1 MAAAAAS
8 LLLILVVPAL
18 LINVYFTSLIL
29 ERWARLRGRLAWL
42 FHACGAETSTCAVVV
57 KTPYARIFG
66 GVPNVA
72 LGILWCAA
80 LAGLALTWLAT
91 GRITVPWPFLFVAF
105 GHRRRGRLS
114 RLRPDRRPPALSSL
128 TRRARVARGGR
139 RVPDGHP
146 GVVSG

>member
-72 LGILWCAA
+72 LGILWGAA

-105 GHRRRGRLS
+105 GTLVVAAY
-114 RLRPDRRPPALSSL
+114 LVYALI
-128 TRRARVARGGR
+128 
-139 RVPDGHP
+139 
-146 GVVSG
+146 VVLKQPCPL

>member
-1 MAAAAAS
+1 VTPPVAAA
-8 LLLILVVPAL
+8 LLLALVLPAL

-72 LGILWCAA
+72 LGIVWCAA
-80 LAGLALTWLAT
+80 LAGLAGAWLRT
-91 GRITVPWPFLFVAF
+91 GHVFVPWPFLFVAF
-105 GHRRRGRLS
+105 GTLAVAAY
-114 RLRPDRRPPALSSL
+114 LIYAL
-128 TRRARVARGGR
+128 
-139 RVPDGHP
+139 
-146 GVVSG
+146 VVVLKQPCPL

>member
-1 MAAAAAS
+1 MATTAAA
-8 LLLILVVPAL
+8 LLLALVVPAM

-72 LGILWCAA
+72 LGIVWCAA
-80 LAGLALTWLAT
+80 LAGLAFWWLSI
-91 GRITVPWPFLFVAF
+91 GRTPVPWPFLFVAA
-105 GHRRRGRLS
+105 GTLIVAAY
-114 RLRPDRRPPALSSL
+114 LVYAL
-128 TRRARVARGGR
+128 
-139 RVPDGHP
+139 
-146 GVVSG
+146 VVVLKQPCPL

>member
-1 MAAAAAS
+1 MAAAAAT

-72 LGILWCAA
+72 LGILWGAA

-105 GHRRRGRLS
+105 GTLVVAAY
-114 RLRPDRRPPALSSL
+114 LVYALI
-128 TRRARVARGGR
+128 
-139 RVPDGHP
+139 
-146 GVVSG
+146 VVLKQPCPL

>member
-1 MAAAAAS
+1 MAATAAA
-8 LLLILVVPAL
+8 LLLALVVPAM

-72 LGILWCAA
+72 LGIVWCAA
-80 LAGLALTWLAT
+80 LAGLAFWWLSI
-91 GRITVPWPFLFVAF
+91 GRTPVPWPFLFVAA
-105 GHRRRGRLS
+105 GTLIVAAY
-114 RLRPDRRPPALSSL
+114 LVYALI
-128 TRRARVARGGR
+128 
-139 RVPDGHP
+139 
-146 GVVSG
+146 VVLKQPCPL

>member
-1 MAAAAAS
+1 MAAAAAG
-8 LLLILVVPAL
+8 LLLALVVPAM

-72 LGILWCAA
+72 IGIVWC
-80 LAGLALTWLAT
+80 LANGQLE
-91 GRITVPWPFLFVAF
+91 
-105 GHRRRGRLS
+105 
-114 RLRPDRRPPALSSL
+114 
-128 TRRARVARGGR
+128 
-139 RVPDGHP
+139 P
-146 GVVSG
+146 GI

>member
-1 MAAAAAS
+1 MAAAAAG
-8 LLLILVVPAL
+8 LLLALVVPAM

-72 LGILWCAA
+72 LGIAWCLA
-80 LAGLALTWLAT
+80 LVGLAVRWLAT
-91 GRITVPWPFLFVAF
+91 DQVSVPWPFLFVAF
-105 GHRRRGRLS
+105 GTLVIAVY
-114 RLRPDRRPPALSSL
+114 LVYVL
-128 TRRARVARGGR
+128 VA
-139 RVPDGHP
+139 VLKQPCP
-146 GVVSG
+146 L

>member
-1 MAAAAAS
+1 MAPAAAAG
-8 LLLILVVPAL
+8 LLLALVVPAL

-72 LGILWCAA
+72 LGIVWCLA
-80 LAGLALTWLAT
+80 LTGLALTWLAT
-91 GRITVPWPFLFVAF
+91 GHVSVPWPFLFVAA
-105 GHRRRGRLS
+105 GTLVVAVY
-114 RLRPDRRPPALSSL
+114 LVYAL
-128 TRRARVARGGR
+128 
-139 RVPDGHP
+139 
-146 GVVSG
+146 VVVLKQPCPL